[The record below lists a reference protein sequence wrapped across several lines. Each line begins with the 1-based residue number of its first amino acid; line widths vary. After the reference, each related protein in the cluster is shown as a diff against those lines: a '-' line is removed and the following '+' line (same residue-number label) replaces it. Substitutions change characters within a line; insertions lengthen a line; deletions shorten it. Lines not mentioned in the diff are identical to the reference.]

1 LITGRRARL
10 IGALLFAVQ
19 WSTSAVPAL
28 LLCDHAPAVT
38 ATQQDRLLRMA
49 AIVRDE
55 LERSGHRVALISRS
69 GLNLQRFGIRYS
81 HAGVSLQGSA
91 NTPWSV
97 RQLYFSCAERRPRI
111 FDQGIAGFLMGTD
124 DPERGFVSIVLLP
137 EPDATRLERIAL
149 DDAAAASLLN
159 PDYSANAYAFGSRYQ
174 NCNQWLA
181 ELLAGAWRGAAAKP
195 TRTDA
200 QQWLIDAG
208 YQPTD
213 IDVGPLLM
221 WAGAVMPWVHNDDHP
236 RADLERNRYRVSLPA
251 AIEQFVLRRTPQA
264 ERIEICHAEGRVVVH
279 RGWDEIA
286 DGCVAAA
293 GDRVIELN

>member
-1 LITGRRARL
+1 
-10 IGALLFAVQ
+10 
-19 WSTSAVPAL
+19 
-28 LLCDHAPAVT
+28 
-38 ATQQDRLLRMA
+38 LLRVA

-55 LERSGHRVALISRS
+55 LEQSGHRVALISRS

-81 HAGVSLQGSA
+81 HAGVSLQRSA

-97 RQLYFSCAERRPRI
+97 RQLYFSCAEQRPRI

-137 EPDATRLERIAL
+137 EPDAASLERIAL

-159 PDYSANAYAFGSRYQ
+159 PAYSANAYAFGSRYQ

-181 ELLAGAWRGAAAKP
+181 ELLAGAWRVAALKP
-195 TRTDA
+195 NRADA

-221 WAGAVMPWVHNDDHP
+221 WAGTFMPWVHNDDHP
-236 RADLERNRYRVSLPA
+236 HADLERNRYRVSLPA
-251 AIEQFVLRRTPQA
+251 AIEQFVRQRVPQA
-264 ERIEICHAEGRVVVH
+264 DRIEFCHAAARVVVH
-279 RGWDEIA
+279 RGWGEIA
-286 DGCVAAA
+286 DECVAAA
-293 GDRVIELN
+293 GDRIIELN